1 MSFRKNG
8 SSFPKGATQKYSL
21 RATSL
26 YNVWIMIEPRWFAI
40 EALTIDP
47 TSYYNVHCELCTMK
61 NILHSRLKHWW
72 WIKSDPNGTTQQI
85 GNTPSHEIVRSS
97 ERNGQAWVEHWEVSH
112 IVREWCWKQCFSCFH
127 ERPFFWQQL
136 CDYLAKSTSYNIANW
151 QHPLSHKGLGWQI

>member
-1 MSFRKNG
+1 MSFGKNG

-26 YNVWIMIEPRWFAI
+26 YNVWIMIEPSWFAI
-40 EALTIDP
+40 EGLTIDP

-85 GNTPSHEIVRSS
+85 GNTPSHEIVQVQWKEWTSMSRALGSLTHS
-97 ERNGQAWVEHWEVSH
+97 QGMMLETMFFMFSWKAFFFYNNYVTIWQNQQVTMLPIDNTHWVIRV
-112 IVREWCWKQCFSCFH
+112 
-127 ERPFFWQQL
+127 
-136 CDYLAKSTSYNIANW
+136 
-151 QHPLSHKGLGWQI
+151 